1 MVGLVYQVVLILVD
15 LRQLLLLYFT
25 VRVAA
30 LKDRFTG
37 SVLLLLLIEHGR
49 QCFAPKYDIAAMVVL
64 ALTCLGPDVLHHR
77 ARLTVRQDLLY
88 LL

>member
-1 MVGLVYQVVLILVD
+1 MIGLVYQVVLILVD

-25 VRVAA
+25 VRVATFE
-30 LKDRFTG
+30 DRFPG
-37 SVLLLLLIEHGR
+37 CVLLLLLVEHGR

-77 ARLTVRQDLLY
+77 ARLTVRHDLLY